1 MTPIHIIISSKYESI
16 FEHNFSSISIQKL
29 IYIITT
35 LTDEKAQKNAFEGGK
50 HNFPFY
56 RISISRRGVMLSPPK
71 GIISLQKEGVL

>member
-1 MTPIHIIISSKYESI
+1 LFSLSFI
-16 FEHNFSSISIQKL
+16 FFRIELNNRDK
-29 IYIITT
+29 YIITT